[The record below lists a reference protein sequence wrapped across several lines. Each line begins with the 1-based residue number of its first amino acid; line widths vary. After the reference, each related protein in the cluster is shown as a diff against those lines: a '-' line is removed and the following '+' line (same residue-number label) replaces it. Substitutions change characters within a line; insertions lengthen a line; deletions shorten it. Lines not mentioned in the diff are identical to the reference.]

1 MKASGKLL
9 QEAFGHVVNGG
20 VGQESVKVVREEEAI
35 GG

>member
-20 VGQESVKVVREEEAI
+20 VGQEPVKVVR
-35 GG
+35 